1 MESEFMVNLC
11 FSEFKIKK
19 KKKPGKLYGLLE
31 VGMVVVRFDFHSVFF
46 FLFYP

>member
-11 FSEFKIKK
+11 FSEFKKK

>member
-11 FSEFKIKK
+11 FSELKKEKK
-19 KKKPGKLYGLLE
+19 KNLGSFVLLE
-31 VGMVVVRFDFHSVFF
+31 VGIVVVRFDFHSVFF

>member
-11 FSEFKIKK
+11 FSELKK

>member
-11 FSEFKIKK
+11 FSEYKK
-19 KKKPGKLYGLLE
+19 KTWEALWLLE
-31 VGMVVVRFDFHSVFF
+31 VGMVVVRLDFHSVFF

>member
-11 FSEFKIKK
+11 FSELKK
-19 KKKPGKLYGLLE
+19 KKTWEALWLLE
-31 VGMVVVRFDFHSVFF
+31 VGIVVVRFDFHSVFF